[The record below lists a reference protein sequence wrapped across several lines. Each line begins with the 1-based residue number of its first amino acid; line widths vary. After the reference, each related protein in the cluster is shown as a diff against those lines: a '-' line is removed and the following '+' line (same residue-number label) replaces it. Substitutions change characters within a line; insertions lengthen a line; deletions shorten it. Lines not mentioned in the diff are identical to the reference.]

1 MCEMEKTAKYSPF
14 KWVLPLR
21 QISSSSVTHTPTAPA
36 LAWRKLPFSFWS
48 LPSFIIFP
56 LQCKAGKYR
65 LCLESSSR
73 GHVYQKPCCKP
84 VKKKDH
90 LQNSS
95 LQFHSVSTRKLAAIC
110 PSLDRVLFLRLK
122 GLPPCPTPSI
132 SVPSTAHK
140 VIYHVLEL
148 WLSATQLRWGCEPL
162 CFYFSCSLTSA
173 DSGWG
178 QDPRKL
184 RIVWLSLKLL
194 HFLKFVPWCKGKP
207 I

>member
-1 MCEMEKTAKYSPF
+1 MQGWQIQTVFGVFIPWPCLSKAMLQTCEEEGSLAELITT
-14 KWVLPLR
+14 
-21 QISSSSVTHTPTAPA
+21 IS
-36 LAWRKLPFSFWS
+36 
-48 LPSFIIFP
+48 
-56 LQCKAGKYR
+56 
-65 LCLESSSR
+65 LCVNKE
-73 GHVYQKPCCKP
+73 
-84 VKKKDH
+84 
-90 LQNSS
+90 
-95 LQFHSVSTRKLAAIC
+95 AIC
-110 PSLDRVLFLRLK
+110 NLSLDRVLFLRLK